1 MVNIP
6 YFVNSCFGLML
17 YAAARIEGEYS
28 GKNAW
33 HTDGLSNTKR
43 VNKGIEKGCRLAS
56 LIALIFS
63 AWIALAVGNYHA
75 VTALLFGLV

>member
-28 GKNAW
+28 GKNA
-33 HTDGLSNTKR
+33 
-43 VNKGIEKGCRLAS
+43 
-56 LIALIFS
+56 
-63 AWIALAVGNYHA
+63 
-75 VTALLFGLV
+75 